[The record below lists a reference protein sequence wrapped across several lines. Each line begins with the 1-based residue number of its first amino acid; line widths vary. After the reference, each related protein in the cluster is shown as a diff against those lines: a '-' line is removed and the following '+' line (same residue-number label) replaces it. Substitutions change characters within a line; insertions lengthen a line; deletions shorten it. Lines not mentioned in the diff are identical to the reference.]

1 MSKTRIVL
9 PIEGMTCASCAA
21 TVQEAL
27 AGAGGVTSAGVNFA
41 TNKAAIEYDDAQT
54 NVSQLIRTVRE
65 AGYNCGKA
73 SVTFGIVDLHYA
85 PSVTP
90 LEQSLAKVNGVIRA
104 VANQAT
110 ETATVDYVP
119 GVVSAEDLEQAVTAA
134 GFDVAAPIAAE
145 DPLERERI
153 ARGREIRTLT
163 WKFVVAAVVTVVAML
178 GSMLLMAD
186 RPMGENGTMK
196 QVDLLGR
203 LLMPLAVAL
212 RDWIAGQGWVF
223 DLNWIKWGLAGLT
236 LPVIVWS
243 GQQFYKG
250 TWSGFRH
257 RTADMNTLI
266 GVGTGA
272 AYVYSLFATAVPSL
286 FLRAGLP
293 ADVYYEAVAAIIA
306 LVLLGRLFEAR
317 AKGRTSEAIRRL
329 AALRSKTARVIR
341 DGQETEIPV
350 EAVVVGDLVIVKPG
364 EKLPVDGIVT
374 EGASAVNEAMLT
386 GEPMPVG
393 KKPGDEVI
401 GATLNTTG
409 SITFRATRVGKETA
423 LGQIVQLVEDAQAT
437 KAPIQKLADRV
448 AGVFVPIVI
457 AIAIAAFV
465 GWFDLGPSPDARA
478 LVFAIVAFVTVLIIA
493 CPCAL
498 GLATPTA
505 ILVGTGRAAEYGIL
519 IRSGEALERLANAR
533 TVLLDKTGTITEG
546 KPTVTHIVTAKKP
559 DGTPISP
566 ADVLKWAASVEQRSE
581 HPLAVAIMKAAQDKE
596 VTLLP
601 VEKFAAMEG
610 RGVRGTVDR
619 RIIEVISLRHARERS
634 LELGSLGGD
643 ADRLA
648 AQGRSPVIVVVNN
661 TVYAVIAI
669 SDPIKPTSK
678 TAIELLKQRGIPV
691 IMVSGDSKKGAQA
704 VASEVGIDEVIA
716 EVLPSQ
722 KADLVRKLQRQNGG
736 GVGGAGGAHI
746 VMVGDGIN
754 DAPALAQ
761 ADVGIAIG
769 TGTDIAMEASD
780 VTLIR
785 GDLRAVFTAIELSRR
800 TMRTI
805 RWNLI
810 WAFGYNVL
818 LIPVAAGVLYPVT
831 GWLLSPVLASAAMAW
846 SSLSVVLNSLTL
858 RTFKTRGMASNAVLP
873 QN

>member
-1 MSKTRIVL
+1 MSKARIVL
-9 PIEGMTCASCAA
+9 PIEGMSCASCAA
-21 TVQEAL
+21 TVQGAL
-27 AGAGGVTSAGVNFA
+27 GRAAGVVNA
-41 TNKAAIEYDDAQT
+41 TVNYATAKAAVDYDDTQT
-54 NVSQLIRTVRE
+54 HVAELIHAVRA
-65 AGYNCGKA
+65 AGYDCGKA
-73 SVTFGIVDLHYA
+73 SVMFAVEQLHYA

-90 LEQSLAKVNGVIRA
+90 LEHALRAVPGVIRA

-110 ETATVDYVP
+110 ETATVDYIP
-119 GVVSAEDLEQAVTAA
+119 GATTAEALERAVEAA
-134 GFDVAAPIAAE
+134 GFQVAEPIAAQ
-145 DPLERERI
+145 DPLERERLMR
-153 ARGREIRTLT
+153 AREVRTLT
-163 WKFVVAAVVTVVAML
+163 RKFGLAVVVALVTML
-178 GSMLLMAD
+178 GSMLLLTHD
-186 RPMGENGTMK
+186 TDPTLR

-203 LLMPLAVAL
+203 LLTPLAARL
-212 RDWIAGQGWVF
+212 HEA
-223 DLNWIKWGLAGLT
+223 LAGRAVLDPRWTRIALAVLT
-236 LPVIVWS
+236 LPVVVWS
-243 GQQFYKG
+243 GRQFYQG
-250 TWSGFRH
+250 AWSGFTH

-266 GVGTGA
+266 AVGTGA
-272 AYVYSLFATAVPSL
+272 AYLFSLAATFAPGVFATAG
-286 FLRAGLP
+286 RAP
-293 ADVYYEAVAAIIA
+293 DVYYEAVSAIIA
-306 LVLLGRLFEAR
+306 LILLGRLLEAR

-329 AALRSKTARVIR
+329 AGLRVRTAHVLREGR
-341 DGQETEIPV
+341 ETEIAV
-350 EAVVVGDLVIVKPG
+350 EAVTRGDLVIVKPG
-364 EKLPVDGIVT
+364 EKIPVDGVVT
-374 EGASAVNEAMLT
+374 EGASAVDESMLT
-386 GEPMPVG
+386 GEPMPVAR
-393 KKPGDEVI
+393 KIGDEVI

-409 SITFRATRVGKETA
+409 SITFRATRVGKDAA
-423 LGQIVQLVEDAQAT
+423 LGQIIQLVEDAQAT

-457 AIAIAAFV
+457 ALAIAAFIA
-465 GWFDLGPSPDARA
+465 WFDLGPGPEARS
-478 LVFAIVAFVTVLIIA
+478 LVFATVAFVTVLIIA

-505 ILVGTGRAAEYGIL
+505 ILVGTGKAAEYGIL
-519 IRSGEALERLANAR
+519 IRSGAALERLANAR

-581 HPLAVAIMKAAQDKE
+581 HPLARAILKAAQDKQ
-596 VTLLP
+596 VSLLP

-634 LELGSLGGD
+634 LELGSLGAD

-648 AQGRSPVIVVVNN
+648 AQARSPVIVVVNN

-678 TAIELLKQRGIPV
+678 TAIAQLTRLGMPIV
-691 IMVSGDSKKGAQA
+691 MVSGDSRKGAEA
-704 VASEVGIDEVIA
+704 VAAEVGIEDVIA

-722 KADLVRKLQRQNGG
+722 KADLVKKLQRQGKH
-736 GVGGAGGAHI
+736 V

-780 VTLIR
+780 VTLNR
-785 GDLRAVFTAIELSRR
+785 GDLRGVVTAIQLSRR
-800 TMRTI
+800 TLRTI
-805 RWNLI
+805 RWNLL
-810 WAFGYNVL
+810 WAFAYNVV
-818 LIPVAAGVLYPVT
+818 LIPVAAGVLYPFT

-858 RTFKTRGMASNAVLP
+858 RRFRPAWAP
-873 QN
+873 

>member
-1 MSKTRIVL
+1 MSKTRILL
-9 PIEGMTCASCAA
+9 PVEGMSCASCAA

-27 AGAGGVTSAGVNFA
+27 ATAPGVTSAAVNYA
-41 TNKAAIEYDDAQT
+41 TAKAAVEYDDAQT
-54 NVSQLIRTVRE
+54 NVGHLIRTVRE

-73 SVTFGIVDLHYA
+73 SVTFGVVDLHYA
-85 PSVTP
+85 PSVAP
-90 LEQSLAKVNGVIRA
+90 LERALAAVPGVIRVA
-104 VANQAT
+104 ANQAT
-110 ETATVDYVP
+110 ETVTVDYVP
-119 GVVSAEDLEQAVTAA
+119 GATGAEDLARAVAGA
-134 GFDVAAPIAAE
+134 GFTVAAPIAAE

-153 ARGREIRTLT
+153 ARRAEIRTLT
-163 WKFVVAAVVTVVAML
+163 QKFALAAVVTILGML
-178 GSMLLMAD
+178 GAMLLMAD
-186 RPMGENGTMK
+186 RPAGAHGTFK
-196 QVDLLGR
+196 QYDLLGQ
-203 LLMPLAVAL
+203 LLMPLALSL
-212 RDWIAGQGWVF
+212 RDWVAGQGYVISLEWVRV
-223 DLNWIKWGLAGLT
+223 GLGVLT
-236 LPVIVWS
+236 LPVVLWS

-250 TWSGFRH
+250 TWSGLKH

-272 AYVYSLFATAVPSL
+272 AFLYSAVATAVPGV
-286 FLRAGLP
+286 FTRAGLP

-306 LVLLGRLFEAR
+306 LILLGRLLEAR

-329 AALRSKTARVIR
+329 AALRPKAAHVVRE
-341 DGQETEIPV
+341 GKETDVPV
-350 EAVVVGDLVIVKPG
+350 EALVTGDLVIVKPG
-364 EKLPVDGIVT
+364 EKVPVDGIVT
-374 EGASAVNEAMLT
+374 EGASAVDESMLT
-386 GEPMPVG
+386 GEPIPVA

-401 GATLNTTG
+401 GGTINTTG
-409 SITFRATRVGKETA
+409 SVTFRATRVGKETA

-437 KAPIQKLADRV
+437 KAPIQQLADRV

-465 GWFDLGPSPDARA
+465 AWFDFGPPPPISA
-478 LVFAIVAFVTVLIIA
+478 LVYAMVAFVTVLIIA

-505 ILVGTGRAAEYGIL
+505 ILVGTGKAAEQGIL
-519 IRSGEALERLANAR
+519 IRSGEALERLAQTR

-546 KPTVTHIVTAKKP
+546 KPTVTHIVTAKKA
-559 DGTPISP
+559 DGTPIGHS
-566 ADVLKWAASVEQRSE
+566 DVLKWAASVEQRSE
-581 HPLAVAIMKAAQDKE
+581 HPLAQAILKAATDRNVQ
-596 VTLLP
+596 LLP

-634 LELGSLGGD
+634 LELGSLGAD

-648 AQGRSPVIVVVNN
+648 AQGRSPVICVVNN

-669 SDPIKPTSK
+669 SDPVKPTSK
-678 TAIELLKQRGIPV
+678 AAIAQLQRLGLPV
-691 IMVSGDSKKGAQA
+691 IMVSGDSRKGAEA
-704 VASEVGIDEVIA
+704 VAAEVGIEEVLA

-722 KADLVRKLQRQNGG
+722 KADLVKKLQRQGKH
-736 GVGGAGGAHI
+736 V

-785 GDLRAVFTAIELSRR
+785 GDLRAVVTAIQLARR

-810 WAFGYNVL
+810 WAFGYNVV
-818 LIPVAAGVLYPVT
+818 LIPVAAGVAYPFT

-858 RTFKTRGMASNAVLP
+858 RRFKTAWAT
-873 QN
+873 

>member
-1 MSKTRIVL
+1 MRKARIVL
-9 PIEGMTCASCAA
+9 PIEGMSCASCAV

-27 AGAGGVTSAGVNFA
+27 AAAPGVTSAAVNYA
-41 TNKAAIEYDDAQT
+41 TAKAAVDYDDGQT
-54 NVSQLIRTVRE
+54 NVGQLIKAVRE
-65 AGYNCGKA
+65 AGYDCGKA
-73 SVTFGIVDLHYA
+73 TVTFTVTDLHYA
-85 PSVTP
+85 PSVAP
-90 LEQSLAKVNGVIRA
+90 LERALADVKGVIRA

-110 ETATVDYVP
+110 ETVSVDYVP
-119 GVVSAEDLEQAVTAA
+119 GVTTAEDLERAVASA
-134 GFDVAAPIAAE
+134 GFEVAEPIAAE
-145 DPLERERI
+145 DPVERERI
-153 ARGREIRTLT
+153 ARQREIRTLSG
-163 WKFVVAAVVTVVAML
+163 KFALAAVVAVVAMA

-186 RPMGENGTMK
+186 RPAGAHGTFK
-196 QVDLLGR
+196 QFDLLGR

-212 RDWIAGQGWVF
+212 RDWVSRQGYEIGLEWV
-223 DLNWIKWGLAGLT
+223 KRGLALLT
-236 LPVIVWS
+236 IPVVAWS

-250 TWSGFRH
+250 AWSGLRH

-266 GVGTGA
+266 AVGTGA
-272 AYVYSLFATAVPSL
+272 AFLYSVVATAVPGM
-286 FLRAGLP
+286 FTRAGLP

-306 LVLLGRLFEAR
+306 LILLGRLLEAR
-317 AKGRTSEAIRRL
+317 AKGRTSVAIRRL
-329 AALRSKTARVIR
+329 AALRPKTAHVVR
-341 DGQETEIPV
+341 DGKEADIAV

-364 EKLPVDGIVT
+364 EKVPVDGVVT
-374 EGASAVNEAMLT
+374 EGASAVNESMLT
-386 GEPMPVG
+386 GEPIPVA

-401 GATLNTTG
+401 GGTINTTG
-409 SITFRATRVGKETA
+409 SITFRAMRVGKDTA

-457 AIAIAAFV
+457 ALAVAAFIV
-465 GWFDLGPSPDARA
+465 WFDFGPEPAILFATIA
-478 LVFAIVAFVTVLIIA
+478 LVTVLIIA

-505 ILVGTGRAAEYGIL
+505 ILVGTGKAAEHGIL
-519 IRSGEALERLANAR
+519 IRSGEALERLAKAK

-546 KPTVTHIVTAKKP
+546 NPTVTHIMTARRP
-559 DGTPISP
+559 DGTPISH
-566 ADVLKWAASVEQRSE
+566 ADVLKWAAAVEQRSE
-581 HPLAVAIMKAAQDKE
+581 HPLAQAILKAAKDKQ
-596 VTLLP
+596 VGVLP

-634 LELGSLGGD
+634 LELGSLGAD

-648 AQGRSPVIVVVNN
+648 AQGRSPVICVVNN

-678 TAIELLKQRGIPV
+678 DAIAHLQRMGLPV
-691 IMVSGDSKKGAQA
+691 VMVSGDSRKGAEA
-704 VASEVGIDEVIA
+704 VAKEVGIDEVLA

-722 KADLVRKLQRQNGG
+722 KADIVKKLQRQGKH
-736 GVGGAGGAHI
+736 V

-785 GDLRAVFTAIELSRR
+785 GDLRGVVTAVALARR

-805 RWNLI
+805 RVNLF
-810 WAFGYNVL
+810 WAFGYNVV
-818 LIPVAAGVLYPVT
+818 LIPVAAGALYPFT

-846 SSLSVVLNSLTL
+846 SSLSVVLNSLSL
-858 RTFKTRGMASNAVLP
+858 RRFKTAWGGAT
-873 QN
+873 

>member
-1 MSKTRIVL
+1 MSKARIVL

-27 AGAGGVTSAGVNFA
+27 AGATGVASAGVNFA
-41 TNKAAIEYDDAQT
+41 TNKAAIEYDAAQT
-54 NVSQLIRTVRE
+54 NVGQLIKTVRE

-73 SVTFGIVDLHYA
+73 SVTFGITDLHYA
-85 PSVTP
+85 PSVAP
-90 LEQSLAKVNGVIRA
+90 LEKSLASVNGVIRA

-119 GVVSAEDLEQAVTAA
+119 GVVSAEDLEKAVVNA
-134 GFDVAAPIAAE
+134 GFEVAAPIAAE

-153 ARGREIRTLT
+153 ARRREIRALA
-163 WKFVVAAVVTVVAML
+163 WKFVVAAAVTVVAMA

-186 RPMGENGTMK
+186 RPMGDNGTMK

-203 LLMPLAVAL
+203 LLMPLAISL
-212 RDWIAGQGWVF
+212 RDWIAARGWTLPL
-223 DLNWIKWGLAGLT
+223 DWITWGLAVIT
-236 LPVIVWS
+236 LPVVAWS

-266 GVGTGA
+266 GVGTAA
-272 AYVYSLFATAVPSL
+272 AYLYSLVATAAPNL

-306 LVLLGRLFEAR
+306 LVLLGRLLEAR

-329 AALRSKTARVIR
+329 AALRAKSAHVVRE
-341 DGQETEIPV
+341 GHETEIPV

-386 GEPMPVG
+386 GEPMPVA

-401 GATLNTTG
+401 GGTLNTTG

-457 AIAIAAFV
+457 ALAIAAFV
-465 GWFDLGPSPDARA
+465 GWFSLGPQPQVRA
-478 LVFAIVAFVTVLIIA
+478 LVYAMVAFVSVLIIA

-505 ILVGTGRAAEYGIL
+505 ILVGTGKAAEYGIL
-519 IRSGEALERLANAR
+519 IRSGEALERLARAR

-546 KPTVTHIVTAKKP
+546 KPAVTHIVTAKKP

-581 HPLAVAIMKAAQDKE
+581 HPLAFAILRAAQDKQ

-634 LELGSLGGD
+634 LELGSLGAD

-648 AQGRSPVIVVVNN
+648 AQGRSPVICVVNN

-678 TAIELLKQRGIPV
+678 TAVELLKRRGIPV
-691 IMVSGDSKKGAQA
+691 VMVSGDSRKGAEA
-704 VASEVGIDEVIA
+704 VAAEVGIDEVIA

-722 KADLVRKLQRQNGG
+722 KADLVKKLQRQGG
-736 GVGGAGGAHI
+736 DI

-761 ADVGIAIG
+761 ANIGIAIG

-785 GDLRAVFTAIELSRR
+785 GDLRAVFIAIELARR

-818 LIPVAAGVLYPVT
+818 LIPIAAGVLYPVT

-858 RTFKTRGMASNAVLP
+858 RSFRTPGVATHPILP

>member
-1 MSKTRIVL
+1 MRKARIVL
-9 PIEGMTCASCAA
+9 PIEGMSCASCAV

-27 AGAGGVTSAGVNFA
+27 AAAPGVTSAAVNYA
-41 TNKAAIEYDDAQT
+41 TAKAAVDYDDGQT
-54 NVSQLIRTVRE
+54 NVGQLIKAVRE
-65 AGYNCGKA
+65 AGYDCGKA
-73 SVTFGIVDLHYA
+73 TVTFTVTDLHYA
-85 PSVTP
+85 PSVAP
-90 LEQSLAKVNGVIRA
+90 LERALADVKGVIRA

-110 ETATVDYVP
+110 ETVSVDYVP
-119 GVVSAEDLEQAVTAA
+119 GVTTAEDLERAVASA
-134 GFDVAAPIAAE
+134 GFEVAEPIAAE
-145 DPLERERI
+145 DPVERERI
-153 ARGREIRTLT
+153 ARQREIRTLSG
-163 WKFVVAAVVTVVAML
+163 KFALAAVVAVVAMA

-186 RPMGENGTMK
+186 RPAGAHGTFK
-196 QVDLLGR
+196 QFDLLGR

-212 RDWIAGQGWVF
+212 RDWVSRQGYEIGLEWV
-223 DLNWIKWGLAGLT
+223 KRGLGLLT
-236 LPVIVWS
+236 IPVVAWS

-250 TWSGFRH
+250 AWSGLRH

-266 GVGTGA
+266 AVGTGA
-272 AYVYSLFATAVPSL
+272 AFLYSVVATAVPGM
-286 FLRAGLP
+286 FTRAGLP

-306 LVLLGRLFEAR
+306 LILLGRLLEAR
-317 AKGRTSEAIRRL
+317 AKGRTSAAIRRL
-329 AALRSKTARVIR
+329 AALRPKTAHVVR
-341 DGQETEIPV
+341 DGKEGDIAV

-364 EKLPVDGIVT
+364 EKVPVDGVVT
-374 EGASAVNEAMLT
+374 EGASAVNESMLT
-386 GEPMPVG
+386 GEPIPVA

-401 GATLNTTG
+401 GGTINTTG
-409 SITFRATRVGKETA
+409 SITFRAMRVGKDTA

-457 AIAIAAFV
+457 ALAVAAFV
-465 GWFDLGPSPDARA
+465 VWFDFGPEPAILFATIA
-478 LVFAIVAFVTVLIIA
+478 LVTVLIIA

-505 ILVGTGRAAEYGIL
+505 ILVGTGKAAEHGIL
-519 IRSGEALERLANAR
+519 IRSGEALERLAKAK

-546 KPTVTHIVTAKKP
+546 NPTVTHIMTARRP
-559 DGTPISP
+559 DGTPISH
-566 ADVLKWAASVEQRSE
+566 ADVLKWAAAVEQRSE
-581 HPLAVAIMKAAQDKE
+581 HPLAQAILKAAKDKQ
-596 VTLLP
+596 VGVLP

-634 LELGSLGGD
+634 LELGSLGAD

-648 AQGRSPVIVVVNN
+648 AQGRSPVICVVNN

-678 TAIELLKQRGIPV
+678 DAIAHLQRMGLPV
-691 IMVSGDSKKGAQA
+691 VMVSGDSRKGAEA
-704 VASEVGIDEVIA
+704 VAKEVGIDEVLA

-722 KADLVRKLQRQNGG
+722 KADIVKKLQRQGKH
-736 GVGGAGGAHI
+736 V

-785 GDLRAVFTAIELSRR
+785 GDLRGVVTAVALARR
-800 TMRTI
+800 TMRTS
-805 RWNLI
+805 RVNLF
-810 WAFGYNVL
+810 WAFGYNVV
-818 LIPVAAGVLYPVT
+818 LIPVAAGALYPFT

-846 SSLSVVLNSLTL
+846 SSLSVVLNSLSL
-858 RTFKTRGMASNAVLP
+858 RRFKPAWGRGGAT
-873 QN
+873 

>member
-1 MSKTRIVL
+1 
-9 PIEGMTCASCAA
+9 
-21 TVQEAL
+21 
-27 AGAGGVTSAGVNFA
+27 
-41 TNKAAIEYDDAQT
+41 
-54 NVSQLIRTVRE
+54 
-65 AGYNCGKA
+65 
-73 SVTFGIVDLHYA
+73 
-85 PSVTP
+85 
-90 LEQSLAKVNGVIRA
+90 
-104 VANQAT
+104 
-110 ETATVDYVP
+110 
-119 GVVSAEDLEQAVTAA
+119 
-134 GFDVAAPIAAE
+134 
-145 DPLERERI
+145 
-153 ARGREIRTLT
+153 
-163 WKFVVAAVVTVVAML
+163 
-178 GSMLLMAD
+178 
-186 RPMGENGTMK
+186 
-196 QVDLLGR
+196 
-203 LLMPLAVAL
+203 
-212 RDWIAGQGWVF
+212 
-223 DLNWIKWGLAGLT
+223 
-236 LPVIVWS
+236 
-243 GQQFYKG
+243 
-250 TWSGFRH
+250 
-257 RTADMNTLI
+257 MNTLI
-266 GVGTGA
+266 GVGTA
-272 AYVYSLFATAVPSL
+272 AAFLYSVVATVAPGV
-286 FLRAGLP
+286 FTDAGLP

-306 LVLLGRLFEAR
+306 LILLGRLLEAN
-317 AKGRTSEAIRRL
+317 AKGRTAQAIRQL
-329 AALRSKTARVIR
+329 AGLRPKLAHAVR
-341 DGQETEIPV
+341 DGKEADVAV
-350 EAVVVGDLVIVKPG
+350 EAVVVGDLLIVKPG
-364 EKLPVDGIVT
+364 EKIPVDGIVT
-374 EGASAVNEAMLT
+374 EGASAVNESMLT
-386 GEPMPVG
+386 GEPIPVA

-401 GATLNTTG
+401 GGTINTTG

-437 KAPIQKLADRV
+437 KAPIQQLADRV

-465 GWFDLGPSPDARA
+465 LWFDFGPEPQVNA
-478 LVFAIVAFVTVLIIA
+478 LIYGTVAFVTVLIIA

-505 ILVGTGRAAEYGIL
+505 ILVGTGKAAEQGIL
-519 IRSGEALERLANAR
+519 IRSGEALERLAKAR

-559 DGTPISP
+559 DGTPLAP

-581 HPLAVAIMKAAQDKE
+581 HPLALAILKAAKDKN
-596 VTLLP
+596 VSLLP

-634 LELGSLGGD
+634 LDLGSLGAD

-648 AQGRSPVIVVVNN
+648 AQGRSPVICVVNN

-678 TAIELLKQRGIPV
+678 AAIAGLKRMGLPV
-691 IMVSGDSKKGAQA
+691 IMVSGDSRKGAEA
-704 VASEVGIDEVIA
+704 VAAEVGIDEVLP

-722 KADLVRKLQRQNGG
+722 KADLVKKLQRQGKH
-736 GVGGAGGAHI
+736 V

-785 GDLRAVFTAIELSRR
+785 GDLRAVVTAIQLARR

-805 RWNLI
+805 RWNLV
-810 WAFGYNVL
+810 WAFGYNVV
-818 LIPVAAGVLYPVT
+818 LIPVAAGAAYPFT

-858 RTFKTRGMASNAVLP
+858 RRFKPVWAT
-873 QN
+873 

>member
-1 MSKTRIVL
+1 MSKARIVL

-27 AGAGGVTSAGVNFA
+27 AGASGVTSAGVNFA
-41 TNKAAIEYDDAQT
+41 TNKAAIEYDAAQT
-54 NVSQLIRTVRE
+54 NVGQLITTVRE

-73 SVTFGIVDLHYA
+73 SVTFEITDLHYA
-85 PSVTP
+85 PSVAP
-90 LEQSLAKVNGVIRA
+90 LERALSGVSGVIRA

-119 GVVSAEDLEQAVTAA
+119 GVVSAEDLEKAVTAA
-134 GFDVAAPIAAE
+134 GLAVAAPIPAE

-153 ARGREIRTLT
+153 ARSREIRTLT
-163 WKFVVAAVVTVVAML
+163 WKFVAAAAVTIIAMV

-186 RPMGENGTMK
+186 RPMGENGTLK

-203 LLMPLAVAL
+203 LLMPLAISL
-212 RDWIAGQGWVF
+212 RDWITARGWIL
-223 DLNWIKWGLAGLT
+223 DLDWIKWGLAAIT
-236 LPVIVWS
+236 LPVVAWS

-272 AYVYSLFATAVPSL
+272 AYLYSLVATAAPTL

-306 LVLLGRLFEAR
+306 LVLLGRLLEAR

-329 AALRSKTARVIR
+329 AALRAKSAHVVR
-341 DGQETEIPV
+341 DGKGIEIPV
-350 EAVVVGDLVIVKPG
+350 EAVVVGDLVIIKPG
-364 EKLPVDGIVT
+364 EKVPVDGVVT

-386 GEPMPVG
+386 GEPMPVA

-401 GATLNTTG
+401 GGTLNTTG
-409 SITFRATRVGKETA
+409 SITFRTTRVGKDTA

-457 AIAIAAFV
+457 ALAIAAFV
-465 GWFDLGPSPDARA
+465 GWFDFGPPPEARA
-478 LVFAIVAFVTVLIIA
+478 LVYATVAFVTVLIIA

-505 ILVGTGRAAEYGIL
+505 ILVGTGKAAEYGIL
-519 IRSGEALERLANAR
+519 IRSGEALERLAKVR
-533 TVLLDKTGTITEG
+533 TVLLDKTGTLTEG
-546 KPTVTHIVTAKKP
+546 KPAVTHIVTAKKP
-559 DGTPISP
+559 DGSPISP

-581 HPLAVAIMKAAQDKE
+581 HPLASAILKAAQDKQ
-596 VTLLP
+596 VSLLP

-634 LELGSLGGD
+634 LELGSLGAD

-648 AQGRSPVIVVVNN
+648 AQGRSPIIVVVNN
-661 TVYAVIAI
+661 TVYAVIAV
-669 SDPIKPTSK
+669 SDPVKPTSK
-678 TAIELLKQRGIPV
+678 TAVALLKRRGIPV
-691 IMVSGDSKKGAQA
+691 VMVSGDSRKGADA
-704 VASEVGIDEVIA
+704 IAAEVGIDDVIA

-722 KADLVRKLQRQNGG
+722 KADLVKKLQRQGKH
-736 GVGGAGGAHI
+736 V

-785 GDLRAVFTAIELSRR
+785 GDLRAVFVAIELARR

-805 RWNLI
+805 RWNLV
-810 WAFGYNVL
+810 WAFGYNAL
-818 LIPVAAGVLYPVT
+818 LIPIAAGVLYPVT

-858 RTFKTRGMASNAVLP
+858 RAFKAPGVAHAVLS
-873 QN
+873 